1 MTPQCLC
8 PGNTPSHHK
17 SQVSRDGVDVS
28 LFPFPH
34 HHIPARRPTLE
45 WTGICAHL
53 PSPGSGKIGEPR
65 RLFNWPPIP
74 SPTNAA
80 VDGVGSQTPSAFP
93 KRTVRLQTLRSLSF
107 GWAGMLQDTVTTP
120 SVVWVLGLT
129 CWVAAGTLRDTVT
142 TPSVVWVLGLT
153 CRPPLA
159 CGTVPSARLFPP
171 CRFCPT
177 AIRMTA
183 DLLFFLQPRPQYRTH
198 GCSGGVFHPRSHQEG
213 ADRWVRKPTI
223 ASRTPSSRP
232 TRPRTS

>member
-1 MTPQCLC
+1 VSPVVYSTGPQSLLPRTPRWAELA
-8 PGNTPSHHK
+8 P
-17 SQVSRDGVDVS
+17 R
-28 LFPFPH
+28 
-34 HHIPARRPTLE
+34 RRPR
-45 WTGICAHL
+45 
-53 PSPGSGKIGEPR
+53 SQSGRSG
-65 RLFNWPPIP
+65 F
-74 SPTNAA
+74 
-80 VDGVGSQTPSAFP
+80 
-93 KRTVRLQTLRSLSF
+93 KRSVPCFF

-159 CGTVPSARLFPP
+159 RGTVPSARLFPP

-183 DLLFFLQPRPQYRTH
+183 DLLFFLQRRPQYRTH
-198 GCSGGVFHPRSHQEG
+198 GCSGGVSHPRSHREG

-232 TRPRTS
+232 TSSRTS